1 MNIRKIIRE
10 EIDSDW
16 GFMDRVSDVDF
27 LNSGRIT
34 DDELI
39 EVMKTIGTEDIGML
53 VTDTRNGEDF
63 IVEWD
68 SPMIW
73 DNSDMDG
80 LSIRTFQIKNYEET
94 GGKVELEKHRTPIE
108 KTKHWTKYVTD
119 RLYRVPFFREK
130 LNLGSWKVLNI
141 IPKSDYK

>member
-16 GFMDRVSDVDF
+16 DFMDKVSDVDF
-27 LNSGRIT
+27 LNSGKIT

-39 EVMKTIGTEDIGML
+39 EIMKTIGTEDVGSGVKSYML

-63 IVEWD
+63 IVEWEF
-68 SPMIW
+68 PM
-73 DNSDMDG
+73 SH
-80 LSIRTFQIKNYEET
+80 LTIRTLQIKNYEET
-94 GGKVELEKHRTPIE
+94 GGMIELEKYRHQ
-108 KTKHWTKYVTD
+108 
-119 RLYRVPFFREK
+119 LYRTSFFREK
-130 LNLGSWKVLNI
+130 LNSGSWEVLNI